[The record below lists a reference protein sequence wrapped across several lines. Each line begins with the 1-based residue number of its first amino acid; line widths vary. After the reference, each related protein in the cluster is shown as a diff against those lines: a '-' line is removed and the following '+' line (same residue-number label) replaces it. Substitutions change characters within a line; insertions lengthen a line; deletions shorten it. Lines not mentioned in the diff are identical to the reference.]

1 MILSVKNLSIDY
13 DKNNIV
19 HNINFE
25 LKRGKILAIVGES
38 GSGKSTIL
46 KAVSGLLGQ
55 NGRISG
61 GQILFESR
69 DITNINQSERL
80 KLAGESIAMIFQ
92 NAGASFCPIR
102 TIGEQIYESVIAH
115 KTCHYDEFLEM
126 TKIIMKDIDLDE
138 TVLNKYPFELSGG
151 MAQRVGIL
159 AAMILKPK
167 LLLADEPTSA
177 LDTVTQANVVKL
189 LMNLCKQYGL
199 SIIIVTHNL
208 NIANYMADE
217 IFVMNEEF
225 NEQYFRSET
234 Y

>member
-13 DKNNIV
+13 SNNNIV

-177 LDTVTQANVVKL
+177 LDTVIQANVVKL

-225 NEQYFRSET
+225 NEQYFRSEK

>member
-225 NEQYFRSET
+225 NEQYFRSEK